1 MLFCKTEHENITLA
15 PHKVQRKFAFNHVF
29 LQIMQKTRPFFPF
42 THVRGGR
49 RFVIE
54 NSIQSISNFESKLK
68 FQSSRGFK
76 LFYLFS
82 VWVLIQLSAVFFQ
95 SGVDIPRKDIPRNQ
109 ISNFLENLFIQTAN
123 AQSAAT
129 SNNSTDT
136 SVNYTLSSTDSAF
149 VDSLMQLTNWD
160 DYPAMYFIDSLRNP
174 KQKDRFISPF
184 YLQIPDRTVR
194 VSNDPFNPFIHDTY
208 LRKARGKFWFF
219 GISVFIALYII
230 YFRAAFGK
238 QLELRLS
245 SFLKS
250 YHFED
255 LLREQAISSA
265 AGSIHAY
272 AIGILVFSQGVMLSL
287 ITSEYNRLNNFYIYL
302 LLLVAVGGF
311 FSILYLIQWIFT
323 GSMELEG
330 ILNRQ
335 VQRQINVNLVF
346 TFLSL
351 PVFLY
356 VYYNATEMQNQ
367 SISVWLWSV
376 LIVWI
381 SVRLLFQLWG
391 ILRDNAISLT
401 TILYLCALEIIPYL
415 LVFKFLSSSI

>member
-1 MLFCKTEHENITLA
+1 MEHENITQA
-15 PHKVQRKFAFNHVF
+15 PHKVQRKFAFKHVF
-29 LQIMQKTRPFFPF
+29 LQSMQKIRRFFPF
-42 THVRGGR
+42 IPTIKGRVFHV
-49 RFVIE
+49 FLLW
-54 NSIQSISNFESKLK
+54 FL
-68 FQSSRGFK
+68 
-76 LFYLFS
+76 
-82 VWVLIQLSAVFFQ
+82 
-95 SGVDIPRKDIPRNQ
+95 VDFCSLCWDFIPRNQ
-109 ISNFLENLFIQTAN
+109 KNHQVEWSSPLMHSLK
-123 AQSAAT
+123 AQSSSGNT
-129 SNNSTDT
+129 NNASSLQNDT
-136 SVNYTLSSTDSAF
+136 NGLINLSAVDSAF
-149 VDSLMQLTNWD
+149 VDSLMQLTDWK

-174 KQKDRFISPF
+174 LQKTRFTAPF
-184 YLQIPDRTVR
+184 YLQIPDKTVR
-194 VSNDPFNPFIHDTY
+194 ISNDPFNPFVHDTY

-219 GISVFIALYII
+219 GISIFIALYII

-238 QLELRLS
+238 QLELRLN
-245 SFLKS
+245 SFLKA

-272 AIGILVFSQGVMLSL
+272 TIGILVFSQGVMLSL

-302 LLLVAVGGF
+302 LLLVGVGGF
-311 FSILYLIQWIFT
+311 FSILYLLQWIFT
-323 GSMELEG
+323 GSMELNG

-346 TFLSL
+346 SFLSL
-351 PVFLY
+351 PIFLY

-367 SISVWLWSV
+367 SISAGLWSV

-381 SVRLLFQLWG
+381 SVRLLFQVWG

>member
-1 MLFCKTEHENITLA
+1 MEHENITQA
-15 PHKVQRKFAFNHVF
+15 QHKVQRKFAFKHVF
-29 LQIMQKTRPFFPF
+29 LQSMQKI
-42 THVRGGR
+42 R
-49 RFVIE
+49 RFIPF
-54 NSIQSISNFESKLK
+54 IFAI
-68 FQSSRGFK
+68 RGRVFD
-76 LFYLFS
+76 
-82 VWVLIQLSAVFFQ
+82 VFFFWFLVNLT
-95 SGVDIPRKDIPRNQ
+95 SVFWNFIPRNHSVQ
-109 ISNFLENLFIQTAN
+109 NFNPTFLLGNPLN
-123 AQSAAT
+123 AQT
-129 SNNSTDT
+129 SNGIPNNASSLANDT
-136 SVNYTLSSTDSAF
+136 NGLMNLSSSDSAF
-149 VDSLMQLTNWD
+149 VDSLMQLTDWK

-174 KQKDRFISPF
+174 LQKTRFTAPF
-184 YLQIPDRTVR
+184 YLQIPDKTVR
-194 VSNDPFNPFIHDTY
+194 ISNDPFNPFVHDTY

-219 GISVFIALYII
+219 GISIFIAIYII

-238 QLELRLS
+238 QLELRLN

-302 LLLVAVGGF
+302 LLLVGVGGF
-311 FSILYLIQWIFT
+311 FSILYFLQWIFT
-323 GSMELEG
+323 GSMELDG

-346 TFLSL
+346 SFLSL

-367 SISVWLWSV
+367 SISVGLWSV

-381 SVRLLFQLWG
+381 SVRLLFQVWG

>member
-1 MLFCKTEHENITLA
+1 M
-15 PHKVQRKFAFNHVF
+15 
-29 LQIMQKTRPFFPF
+29 
-42 THVRGGR
+42 
-49 RFVIE
+49 E
-54 NSIQSISNFESKLK
+54 NSTRSISNFESKFK
-68 FQSSRGFK
+68 FQSIRGFK
-76 LFYLFS
+76 LIYLFS
-82 VWVLIQLSAVFFQ
+82 VWVLFQLCVMFFQ
-95 SGVDIPRKDIPRNQ
+95 SGVDIPGKDIPRNEK
-109 ISNFLENLFIQTAN
+109 SYFWENLFIQTAN
-123 AQSAAT
+123 AQSAAI
-129 SNNSTDT
+129 SNNSIDT
-136 SVNYTLSSTDSAF
+136 SVNYTLNSTDSAF

-219 GISVFIALYII
+219 GISIFIALYII

-255 LLREQAISSA
+255 LLREQAISST

-376 LIVWI
+376 LIIWI

>member
-1 MLFCKTEHENITLA
+1 MEHENITQA
-15 PHKVQRKFAFNHVF
+15 HHKVQRKFAFKHVF
-29 LQIMQKTRPFFPF
+29 LQSMQKI
-42 THVRGGR
+42 R
-49 RFVIE
+49 RFIPF
-54 NSIQSISNFESKLK
+54 IPTIKG
-68 FQSSRGFK
+68 R
-76 LFYLFS
+76 
-82 VWVLIQLSAVFFQ
+82 VFHVFLLWFL
-95 SGVDIPRKDIPRNQ
+95 VDFCSLCWDFIPRNPKNCQ
-109 ISNFLENLFIQTAN
+109 VEWSSPFMHSLQ
-123 AQSAAT
+123 AQSSSGNA
-129 SNNSTDT
+129 NNASSLQNDT
-136 SVNYTLSSTDSAF
+136 NGLMNLTAGDSAF
-149 VDSLMQLTNWD
+149 VDSLMQLTDWK

-174 KQKDRFISPF
+174 LQKTRFTAPF
-184 YLQIPDRTVR
+184 YLQIPDKTVR
-194 VSNDPFNPFIHDTY
+194 ISNDPFNPFVHDTY

-238 QLELRLS
+238 QLELRLN

-302 LLLVAVGGF
+302 LLLVGVGGF
-311 FSILYLIQWIFT
+311 FSILYFLQWIFT
-323 GSMELEG
+323 GSMELNG

-346 TFLSL
+346 SFLSL

-367 SISVWLWSV
+367 SISAGLWSV

-381 SVRLLFQLWG
+381 SVRLLFQVWG

>member
-1 MLFCKTEHENITLA
+1 MERENITQA
-15 PHKVQRKFAFNHVF
+15 PYKVQRKFAFKHVF
-29 LQIMQKTRPFFPF
+29 LQSMQKIRRFIPFIPTIKGRVFKLFFLWFLVNSCSVFWDFIPRNNTNHPLNWSSPF
-42 THVRGGR
+42 THSV
-49 RFVIE
+49 
-54 NSIQSISNFESKLK
+54 QA
-68 FQSSRGFK
+68 QSSNGNNNNSSFQQNDTNG
-76 LFYLFS
+76 LMN
-82 VWVLIQLSAVFFQ
+82 LSA
-95 SGVDIPRKDIPRNQ
+95 G
-109 ISNFLENLFIQTAN
+109 
-123 AQSAAT
+123 
-129 SNNSTDT
+129 
-136 SVNYTLSSTDSAF
+136 DSAF
-149 VDSLMQLTNWD
+149 VDSLMQLTDWK
-160 DYPAMYFIDSLRNP
+160 DYPAMFFIDSLRNP
-174 KQKDRFISPF
+174 LQKTRFTAPF
-184 YLQIPDRTVR
+184 YLQIPDKTVR
-194 VSNDPFNPFIHDTY
+194 ISNDPFNPFIHDTY

-238 QLELRLS
+238 QLELRLN

-311 FSILYLIQWIFT
+311 FSILYFLQWIFT
-323 GSMELEG
+323 GSMDLNG

-346 TFLSL
+346 SFLSL

-367 SISVWLWSV
+367 TISAALWSV

-381 SVRLLFQLWG
+381 SVRLLFQVWG